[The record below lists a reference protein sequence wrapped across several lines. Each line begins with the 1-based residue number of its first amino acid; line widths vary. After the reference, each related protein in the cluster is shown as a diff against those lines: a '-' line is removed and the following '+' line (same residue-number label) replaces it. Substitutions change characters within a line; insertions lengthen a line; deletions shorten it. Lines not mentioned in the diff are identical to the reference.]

1 MTGAAAAVVLTA
13 VVMGVFLGSV
23 KCEHVKRV
31 GQSAQIFEVN
41 PLFQSSQL
49 ASATPFFGLVW
60 FVLLVVFCFVFFFVC
75 LFVCFLLLLLL
86 FFVFVFWFGFVVLSL
101 RIYIACGFEK
111 EVSLENLCILFC
123 FVSLKS
129 VLFHLLCV

>member
-60 FVLLVVFCFVFFFVC
+60 FVLLVVVFF
-75 LFVCFLLLLLL
+75 LFVCCCCYYFLFL
-86 FFVFVFWFGFVVLSL
+86 FFGLV
-101 RIYIACGFEK
+101 
-111 EVSLENLCILFC
+111 
-123 FVSLKS
+123 
-129 VLFHLLCV
+129 LLCCL

>member
-60 FVLLVVFCFVFFFVC
+60 FVLLVVFFLFFFLFVC
-75 LFVCFLLLLLL
+75 LFVFCCCCYYFLFL
-86 FFVFVFWFGFVVLSL
+86 FFGLV
-101 RIYIACGFEK
+101 
-111 EVSLENLCILFC
+111 
-123 FVSLKS
+123 
-129 VLFHLLCV
+129 LLCCL